1 MRGSRLGDV
10 LLGAGLVVGVVA
22 VVGIVVGFEPSQ
34 LPPAL
39 LNIAA
44 YKLTIGAAV
53 GLLAAGAA
61 VRRYSKRADDAGI
74 PAVPAVEPNAALP
87 PPPAHVESP
96 RREPERSEI
105 PKP

>member
-1 MRGSRLGDV
+1 MRGSRLGDM
-10 LLGAGLVVGVVA
+10 LLGAGAMVGVAA
-22 VVGIVVGFEPSQ
+22 VVGMIVGFEPSQ

-61 VRRYSKRADDAGI
+61 VRRYAKRAAQDGTPTVAPVD
-74 PAVPAVEPNAALP
+74 PSAALP
-87 PPPAHVESP
+87 PPPAHVDPPKRESVKSDVP
-96 RREPERSEI
+96 RR
-105 PKP
+105 